1 MSHFL
6 MFALK
11 LKLCSLDKTYSKLL
25 RCSSVDD
32 LVMIISSILQWT
44 LVIPCST
51 WSMALYHTARAD
63 ATPYMSLLKRNNP
76 LCVLIMRYF
85 LWSSSISI
93 CRYAIIRS
101 SFVYCSPERFE
112 NISFTRGSGYWST
125 LIHWFNVTLKS
136 PHFELCYPSSAPRL
150 SELPTHCVPLV
161 RGFLCWGV
169 CPIHY
174 PLLVWVS
181 EVQVEPYKILPWHQ
195 ISVKLWPW
203 CPLMF
208 KGLLWKLID
217 TFLGGFER
225 FAEVIMYLHNSR

>member
-32 LVMIISSILQWT
+32 LVMITSSILQWT

-76 LCVLIMRYF
+76 LCVLIVRYF
-85 LWSSSISI
+85 WWSSSISI

-101 SFVYCSPERFE
+101 SFVNCSPERFE
-112 NISFTRGSGYWST
+112 NISFTRGRGYWST
-125 LIHWFNVTLKS
+125 LMHWFNVTLKS

-161 RGFLCWGV
+161 RGFLC
-169 CPIHY
+169 
-174 PLLVWVS
+174 
-181 EVQVEPYKILPWHQ
+181 
-195 ISVKLWPW
+195 
-203 CPLMF
+203 
-208 KGLLWKLID
+208 
-217 TFLGGFER
+217 
-225 FAEVIMYLHNSR
+225 